1 MPLFTKDRKR
11 EVQSFLLKV
20 VNNNCRELQ
29 SLMDGPRM
37 ESRVPMVRVVLVV
50 PLAGDRPAMAQ
61 AFTAITKELSTTGM
75 ALVLTEP
82 RALDEVIV
90 GVRWEGDMTYLR
102 AKARHLNPIGGGFY
116 QLGLH
121 VTSVVHP
128 SDYPQLDTVD
138 V

>member
-1 MPLFTKDRKR
+1 MPLFAKNQER

-20 VNNNCRELQ
+20 VNNNCQELRT
-29 SLMDGPRM
+29 LMDGPRT
-37 ESRVPMVRVVLVV
+37 ESRIPLVGVVLVV
-50 PLAGDRPAMAQ
+50 PLLKNRPAMGQ

-75 ALVLTEP
+75 ALVLAEP
-82 RALDEVIV
+82 RGLDEVVV

-102 AKARHLNPIGGGFY
+102 AKAKHLNPLGGGFF

-128 SDYPQLDTVD
+128 GEYPQLDSVSL
-138 V
+138 

>member
-1 MPLFTKDRKR
+1 MSLFTKDRTR
-11 EVQSFLLKV
+11 AVQSFLLKV

-29 SLMDGPRM
+29 TLMDGSRT

-50 PLAGDRPAMAQ
+50 PLVGNQPVMAQ

-75 ALVLTEP
+75 SLIMTEFF
-82 RALDEVIV
+82 ALDEVIV

-102 AKARHLNPIGGGFY
+102 ATAKHLNPMGGGFY

-121 VTSVVHP
+121 VTSLAHP